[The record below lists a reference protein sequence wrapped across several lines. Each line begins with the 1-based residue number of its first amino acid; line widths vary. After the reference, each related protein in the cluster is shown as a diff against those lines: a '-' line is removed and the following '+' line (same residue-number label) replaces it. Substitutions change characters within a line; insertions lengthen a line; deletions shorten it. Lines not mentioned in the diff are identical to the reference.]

1 MSQDLKPEN
10 ILLDSQGYIK
20 LIDFG
25 CAKKMQGRCYTFV
38 GTPHYMAPEVIL
50 GTSNSTSSYSRLIF
64 AIYFLK

>member
-1 MSQDLKPEN
+1 LKPEN

-25 CAKKMQGRCYTFV
+25 CATKITGRCYTFV

-50 GTSNSTSSYSRLIF
+50 GTKCLQNL
-64 AIYFLK
+64 YFFEVSFFFFS